1 MSFLIQY
8 VTYSYLLSNKQRLIL
23 TVKPNGF
30 KYRRVLILDVWI
42 EEIIQTLAALYVDM
56 SMDIVSGI
64 GGELLTDANVNILV
78 TGMTTS

>member
-8 VTYSYLLSNKQRLIL
+8 VTYSYLLSNKQRLIW
-23 TVKPNGF
+23 TVKPNRF
-30 KYRRVLILDVWI
+30 QYPRVLILDVWI

-56 SMDIVSGI
+56 SMDIVLGI